1 MRKVLIGLM
10 SAVLITLIA
19 CSNEEQVKPEDRLK
33 EYVDYWLAKDFES
46 MYAMISDTEKE
57 EFVDR
62 YQKIYGDLEVS
73 ELEIEYEVPQTEEDE
88 ELDLEEIDKMSFPL
102 HVSMETIAG
111 PISFDTNMEMVKEI
125 KTVEDEEQMDWLVN
139 WHPGFIFPE
148 LKDGGTIGITSTEPS
163 RGQIFDRNNEGL
175 AVNEEIYQMGIV
187 PERFTDEEAEKEEIA
202 EVLGISVEEID
213 QALSA
218 GWVEPHLFVPL
229 KIVPTLSENGLEEA
243 VDSISAFTY
252 RPTVGR
258 IYPLGEAA
266 AHLVGY
272 IAPVTAEKLE
282 DLDENIYSANDMIG
296 NRGLEELFEDRL
308 RGERGVQIY
317 AEKEGADPV
326 VLAEKDVKNGED
338 ITLTIDATVQQETFQ
353 AFGDD
358 AGTAT
363 AIHPTTGETLAL
375 VSSPSFDPNAFVYGL
390 SNDQWKGWQDDPKQ
404 PLLNRFTATF
414 APGSAFKP
422 ITSTIGLENGTID
435 PAEGLTINGL
445 TWQKDNWGNYSVRRV
460 SESAGPVDLNDALV
474 RSDNIY
480 FAMQAINMGEEAFIS
495 GLKEFGFTEDV
506 PFTYPIE
513 ASTIS
518 NDGTLNS
525 EVLLA
530 DTSYGQGQLEM
541 SGLHLATSFSIFL
554 NDGNLIQP
562 TLLLEEEKGQ
572 NWKERVISEENA
584 AIIREALRGVVT
596 DGTGGNA
603 EVQGLA
609 ISGKTG
615 TAELKQSLDEEGAAE
630 NGWFVGYP
638 EDESL
643 VIAMMVEN
651 IENQSAGSGYV
662 AEKVGNVFAEIN

>member
-218 GWVEPHLFVPL
+218 DWVEPHLFVPL